1 MNVSDICQILI
12 NAITIGS
19 IYALLAL
26 GLTLLY
32 GIMDILFFA
41 NGAMYM
47 LGAYAAF
54 YLYVG
59 LGLNYFLV
67 IPISMA
73 GIGLIGV
80 GIEKGLIKPI
90 RGQFNAIFFMA
101 MGLHWF
107 LESMGF
113 IVFGVRPKAVP
124 TIFPGEFQIMGAMIS
139 WERLVI
145 ILVAFAA
152 VAGLNIFLKKTRW
165 GLGMRAF
172 AEDSITA
179 ELQGINSDSI
189 CSLGFLI
196 GCGLA
201 SLAGLLIAPLFIVT
215 PVMGSHAVLIAFL
228 VIGLGGLGSITGA
241 LLGAMTIGLIE
252 SFGCSFLGGHISEG
266 LTFIVVLI
274 FLTIRPTGLM
284 GLER

>member
-1 MNVSDICQILI
+1 MEVSDIFQVII

-19 IYALLAL
+19 IYSLLAL

-41 NGAMYM
+41 SGAMYM
-47 LGAYAAF
+47 LGAYAAY
-54 YLYVG
+54 YLCVRFE
-59 LGLNYFLV
+59 LNYFLV
-67 IPISMA
+67 IPIS
-73 GIGLIGV
+73 IGLIGLI
-80 GIEKGLIKPI
+80 GIAIEKGLIRPI

-107 LESMGF
+107 LESIGF
-113 IVFGVRPKAVP
+113 ILFGVRPKAIP
-124 TIFPGEFQIMGAMIS
+124 TIFNGELKIIGAVIS
-139 WERLVI
+139 WERLI
-145 ILVAFAA
+145 IIIVALVA
-152 VAGLNIFLKKTRW
+152 VGCLYIFLTKTRW

-172 AEDSITA
+172 AEDPVAA
-179 ELQGINSDSI
+179 ELQGISSDSV

-201 SLAGLLIAPLFIVT
+201 ALAGLLIAPLFIVT

-228 VIGLGGLGSITGA
+228 VIGLGGLGSIPGA
-241 LLGAMTIGLIE
+241 LAGAMIIGCIE
-252 SFGCSFLGGHISEG
+252 SFASSYLGAHISEG
-266 LTFIVVLI
+266 LTFIIVLV

-284 GLER
+284 GVER